1 MLPSPISSSNGDSP
15 TTLELVAPRKQSPR
29 KRDRA
34 AKELSLIQAATE
46 LFVLHGF
53 ERTTTRAIAA
63 RARCAEGL
71 IHRYFN
77 GKAGLLLAIIHSRV
91 SQEVVDLNDRLG
103 LPMNL
108 EDEILQL
115 VDWEVERMWEDRDF
129 LSVII
134 PRALLDPEVGQ
145 VLDKIGPPRHAK
157 AIAERLNHFKQCRIL
172 SDEDREAIALF
183 IGGIGFLFGFMRPV
197 VLGQNRNEAKKRAIT
212 LTNIFVRGLRV
223 LPLDPSPHLRS

>member
-1 MLPSPISSSNGDSP
+1 MLRSPINSSNGDSRA
-15 TTLELVAPRKQSPR
+15 TLELVPPRKQSPR

-34 AKELSLIQAATE
+34 AKELSLIHAATE
-46 LFVLHGF
+46 LFALHGF

-63 RARCAEGL
+63 RAGCAEGL

-91 SQEVVDLNDRLG
+91 SQEVVDLNDRLP
-103 LPMNL
+103 LPMKL

-145 VLDKIGPPRHAK
+145 VLGKIGPPRHAK
-157 AIAERLNHFKQCRIL
+157 AIAERLKDFKQCRNL
-172 SDEDREAIALF
+172 SDEEREAIALF
-183 IGGIGFLFGFMRPV
+183 IGGVGFIFGFMRPV
-197 VLGQNRNEAKKRAIT
+197 VLGQNRSDAKKRAIT
-212 LTNIFVRGLRV
+212 LANFFVRGLRV
-223 LPLDPSPHLRS
+223 PPVNTSPDLRS